1 MNKVRTI
8 LRTTH
13 KLRAKK
19 SEGKFIYYDK
29 QGNEGLVT
37 YIPGKT
43 KMLRK
48 FARFCDNPH
57 LMEQ

>member
-8 LRTTH
+8 LRTTR

-19 SEGKFIYYDK
+19 SEGKFIYYDNH
-29 QGNEGLVT
+29 GDEGLVT
-37 YIPGKT
+37 YVPGKT

-48 FARFCDNPH
+48 FARFRDNPH
-57 LMEQ
+57 LME